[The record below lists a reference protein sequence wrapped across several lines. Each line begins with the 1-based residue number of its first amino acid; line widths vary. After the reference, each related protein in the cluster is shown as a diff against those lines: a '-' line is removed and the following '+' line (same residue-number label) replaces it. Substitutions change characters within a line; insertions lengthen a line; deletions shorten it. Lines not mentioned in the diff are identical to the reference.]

1 MKTEEFSQ
9 WRFEIEKKTFRDPI
23 EIAVNDRS
31 GSHKSD
37 TVSRRDFNKTIK
49 FDKNSRRIKEPL
61 FNVEVNIDDN
71 YRTERLEIFAD
82 DDPSKL
88 AESFTRKYGMKYS

>member
-1 MKTEEFSQ
+1 MPQ

-23 EIAVNDRS
+23 EIAVNDRG
-31 GSHKSD
+31 GSNKSD

-88 AESFTRKYGMKYS
+88 AESFTRKYGMEFS